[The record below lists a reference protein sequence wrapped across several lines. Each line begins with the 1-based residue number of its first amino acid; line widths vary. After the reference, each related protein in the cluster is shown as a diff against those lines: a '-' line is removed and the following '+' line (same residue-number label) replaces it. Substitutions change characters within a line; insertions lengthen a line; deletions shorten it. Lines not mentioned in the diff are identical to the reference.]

1 MNAMPK
7 HLVCLSST
15 GGTGKTTVMDGVRN
29 VCKKNNLPV
38 AFMPSVM
45 REFYALQG
53 MESEYDYL
61 KLSVKEKNSF
71 EIEKIKFYELK
82 INEFVGSCDEPI
94 IVSDRSVVDFLAYGL
109 VQLAPMQLSPTRSDI
124 TNAAMVAIGVWRA
137 VSKVDII
144 TLPYPTPW
152 VTQTNDGFRAVDMVK
167 DEAVHACILAI
178 IKDIES
184 IAFVNRT
191 VGIHHLQTFD
201 LNQRVLYV
209 VTKIKHI
216 LKTLEAAK
224 PGQTPV
230 MVADADATNP
240 PSESAEPVTDAPL
253 LGGSGV

>member
-15 GGTGKTTVMDGVRN
+15 GGTGKTTVMEGVRN
-29 VCKKNNLPV
+29 VCGKNNMPV

-152 VTQTNDGFRAVDMVK
+152 IAQTDDGFRAIDTVK
-167 DEAVHACILAI
+167 DEAVHACILNI
-178 IKDIES
+178 ISDVSS
-184 IAFVNRT
+184 ISFANRSIR
-191 VGIHHLQTFD
+191 IHHLQTFD

-209 VTKIKHI
+209 ITNIKRI
-216 LKTLEAAK
+216 LKTMEGTK
-224 PGQTPV
+224 QDHTPV
-230 MVADADATNP
+230 VVADAPDP
-240 PSESAEPVTDAPL
+240 PSESAAPVTDAPLPL